1 MGVFDSIKEMVTQKP
16 VGLKKPDFYKADSD
30 SKKQLERL
38 QQLYATA
45 PDRVKLQIER
55 DMKLLAYGIAGED
68 TVAFEL
74 NNSYLPIIVLH
85 DLRLEHEG
93 LSAQIDYLIITTKV
107 CLVVECKNLFGNL
120 EVNSRGEFIRE
131 LDFNGKRKKEGIYS
145 PVTQN
150 SRHMEMIKQLRLANK
165 KNPLLRVALE
175 KYFDDF
181 YRSVIVLANP
191 KTVIN
196 LKHAP
201 KNVKDQ
207 IIRSDQLIDYIKR
220 LIRASKEASS
230 SEKEMYEMADFFAG
244 LHKENPVDYTEKYF
258 VDGGA
263 GELAEAVVDR
273 EENSGVEVSIEET
286 PLYQALKQYRKETS
300 KAEGIKAYYIFNNL
314 QLETLIAAM
323 PRSLE
328 ELRKIS
334 GFGEV
339 KCEKYGDAILG
350 IVGRYI

>member
-45 PDRVKLQIER
+45 PDRVKPQIER

-68 TVAFEL
+68 NVAFEL

-93 LSAQIDYLIITTKV
+93 LSVQIDYLIITTKF

-131 LDFNGKRKKEGIYS
+131 LEFNGRRKKEGIYS
-145 PVTQN
+145 PITQN
-150 SRHMEMIKQLRLANK
+150 VRHMEMIKKIGSANQ
-165 KNPLLRVALE
+165 KNFVSRTTFE
-175 KYFDDF
+175 KYFEKS
-181 YRSVIVLANP
+181 YQSVIVLANP

-196 LKHAP
+196 V
-201 KNVKDQ
+201 KNATKAIKDQ
-207 IIRSDQLIDYIKR
+207 IIRSDQLIAHIKNR
-220 LIRASKEASS
+220 IRESKDLAW
-230 SEKEMYEMADFFAG
+230 SEKEMYQIADFFMS
-244 LHKENPVDYTEKYF
+244 LHKENTVDYAKKYF
-258 VDGGA
+258 QEDN
-263 GELAEAVVDR
+263 AEQA
-273 EENSGVEVSIEET
+273 EET
-286 PLYQALKQYRKETS
+286 PQVELAVEEVPLYQELKRYRYETS
-300 KAEGIKAYYIFNNL
+300 KVEGVKPYHIYSNA
-314 QLETLIAAM
+314 QLDALVAGM
-323 PRSLE
+323 PRSLD

-339 KCEKYGDAILG
+339 KCAKYGTAIIAL
-350 IVGRYI
+350 VQRYRAG